1 MDQTC
6 VDTDDDN
13 LEFEDAQ
20 IEEEEDNIVH
30 DVSAFMVSKAN
41 ISRYAQ
47 DRTAKHVEGKPI
59 IPNKMLD
66 SEYLRETVDYSMKME
81 PDNNHPG
88 EMNNGPGI
96 EVRQSTD
103 FVKTIKNS
111 EKKLERARESH
122 NSINEIANSN

>member
-20 IEEEEDNIVH
+20 IEEEEDNILH

-47 DRTAKHVEGKPI
+47 DRTAKHVKGKPI
-59 IPNKMLD
+59 IPNKILD
-66 SEYLRETVDYSMKME
+66 SEYLRDTVDYSMKMDDKKLKRALE
-81 PDNNHPG
+81 SLN
-88 EMNNGPGI
+88 
-96 EVRQSTD
+96 
-103 FVKTIKNS
+103 TIK
-111 EKKLERARESH
+111 
-122 NSINEIANSN
+122 EIANSN